1 MSEVDTLLIKV
12 CRAMPSELKATYR
25 KLSDHIEITVV
36 LHNRTIDIIM
46 SYKKLYDLLDIDKIV
61 IYVLERIK
69 WVQSVHDIIDNAIIW
84 YN

>member
-12 CRAMPSELKATYR
+12 CRAMPSELKPTYE
-25 KLSDHIEITVV
+25 KLSDHIEISVV
-36 LHNRTIDIIM
+36 SHNRTIDIIM
-46 SYKKLYDLLDIDKIV
+46 SYKKLYDLRDIDKIV

-69 WVQSVHDIIDNAIIW
+69 WFQSVHDIIDNAIIW